1 MGKKVLVIG
10 AGIAGLSAASY
21 LQRNRFETVIFESH
35 TLPGGLCTAWK
46 RDGYT
51 FDGCIHWLMGSGKT
65 SNLHEIWKELG
76 AGDLR
81 YLEWDMYAS
90 VRLSDG
96 DSFAVY
102 TDPSRLEAE
111 MLRLGPEDGAVA
123 RALAAQVRR
132 VSRLD
137 MPAAM
142 DKMPLGARLALL
154 ARLPSALPLLGWM
167 KRPVSEFLS
176 PLRSEKL
183 KEGFRGLFGEAMGDF
198 PAAGLFL
205 MLGFM
210 AKKSAGYPLG
220 GSLAFA
226 RAIEAGYLSLGGKI
240 RYGSKVDGII
250 VEEGKAVGLRG
261 SWGEA
266 RGDYVIS
273 AADAQ
278 DCLARL
284 LGGRYAHPELAA
296 PLSAPLPSNPTGKAR
311 RGKADATLRPYPS
324 LIYIGLGLDRD
335 WSSVPHMQTFTLPEP
350 LLLESGGLAIER
362 IGICIFSF
370 DPAMAPAGKTAATVM
385 LETYNDGYWTDLR
398 ERDRPAYE
406 EEKRKTARK
415 VIAALEVFLPGLATS
430 VETIDV
436 ATPYSF
442 IAFTTIGTAATRAG
456 CPREPGSA
464 GSCRRRCRAW
474 ATSTWSDNG

>member
-1 MGKKVLVIG
+1 
-10 AGIAGLSAASY
+10 
-21 LQRNRFETVIFESH
+21 
-35 TLPGGLCTAWK
+35 
-46 RDGYT
+46 
-51 FDGCIHWLMGSGKT
+51 
-65 SNLHEIWKELG
+65 
-76 AGDLR
+76 
-81 YLEWDMYAS
+81 
-90 VRLSDG
+90 
-96 DSFAVY
+96 
-102 TDPSRLEAE
+102 
-111 MLRLGPEDGAVA
+111 
-123 RALAAQVRR
+123 
-132 VSRLD
+132 
-137 MPAAM
+137 
-142 DKMPLGARLALL
+142 
-154 ARLPSALPLLGWM
+154 
-167 KRPVSEFLS
+167 
-176 PLRSEKL
+176 
-183 KEGFRGLFGEAMGDF
+183 MGDF

-210 AKKSAGYPLG
+210 AEKSAGYPLG

-266 RGDYVIS
+266 RGDYGDLGRRR
-273 AADAQ
+273 AGLPRTPAGWTL
-278 DCLARL
+278 CTPRAR
-284 LGGRYAHPELAA
+284 R
-296 PLSAPLPSNPTGKAR
+296 PLCPLPSNPTGKAR

-335 WSSVPHMQTFTLPEP
+335 WSSVPHMQTFTLPKP

-442 IAFTTIGTAATRAG
+442 IAFTSNRHGSYEGWLPTGAWFGRKLSKTL
-456 CPREPGSA
+456 PGLGNFYMVGQWLNPGGGLPPCGIEGRNLAKRICAVEGLSF
-464 GSCRRRCRAW
+464 RP
-474 ATSTWSDNG
+474 D